1 MAVDLF
7 SWSTTAGSNTD
18 INGIDIDENWAAAN
32 INNAIR
38 DMMAQL
44 ALLRK
49 LISGSITTGGSANAQ
64 TLASGF
70 SMSSYQQD
78 MPLSFEAGFT
88 NTATATLDVD
98 SIGAKTFNHNGQVLL
113 PGDILA
119 GSTYWCTY
127 ESDGDVIVLHNP
139 SNQRGVIGITADT
152 STAYTLVLADAGKM
166 VTMSNASANELTIPA
181 NSAVAFVIG
190 TIIGIRQ
197 KGAGATTV
205 TADTGVTLNGT
216 SAGSGVLLARYSG
229 VSIIKEGSDAW
240 SIIGA
245 HAAVS

>member
-139 SNQRGVIGITADT
+139 ARNPGDPVQPFCIRQCHCNIYSNLRH
-152 STAYTLVLADAGKM
+152 Y
-166 VTMSNASANELTIPA
+166 
-181 NSAVAFVIG
+181 FV
-190 TIIGIRQ
+190 GIR
-197 KGAGATTV
+197 V
-205 TADTGVTLNGT
+205 RDEPADC
-216 SAGSGVLLARYSG
+216 
-229 VSIIKEGSDAW
+229 IPQD
-240 SIIGA
+240 
-245 HAAVS
+245 